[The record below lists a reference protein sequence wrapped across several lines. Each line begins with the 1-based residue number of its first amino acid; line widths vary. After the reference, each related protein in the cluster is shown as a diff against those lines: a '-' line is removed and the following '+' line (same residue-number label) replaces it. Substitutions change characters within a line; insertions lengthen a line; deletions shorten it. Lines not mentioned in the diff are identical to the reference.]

1 MHRAPTAPELH
12 IVITGASRGVGR
24 TAALA
29 LAQKGASLSLVVRDR
44 ARGEDVAREIRAV
57 SGAGAVDVFVADLS
71 LMSEVRRVAGEIA
84 AAHPII
90 DVLVNN
96 AGAIFGER
104 GLTSEGLEQTFATNH
119 VAYFLLTRLLLPTL
133 EAAPRARVVVVAS
146 EAHRGARGVDW
157 DDLRRERG
165 YRGLPVYCESK
176 LMNILFAAELAR
188 RLEGTRVTSNSLH
201 PGTVASNFGL
211 DSGGFW
217 IKLFYRWFRMFLTD
231 EAKGARTTVHVA
243 SAPEVAEVTG
253 KYFASCKVRT
263 PSRAAR
269 DAEAARRLWKLTS
282 ELTGLP
288 ED

>member
-1 MHRAPTAPELH
+1 MHV
-12 IVITGASRGVGR
+12 VITGASRGVGR

-146 EAHRGARGVDW
+146 EAHRGARGVEW

>member
-1 MHRAPTAPELH
+1 MHV
-12 IVITGASRGVGR
+12 VITGASRGVGR

-157 DDLRRERG
+157 DDLRRSAGIEAC
-165 YRGLPVYCESK
+165 PS
-176 LMNILFAAELAR
+176 I
-188 RLEGTRVTSNSLH
+188 
-201 PGTVASNFGL
+201 ASR
-211 DSGGFW
+211 S
-217 IKLFYRWFRMFLTD
+217 
-231 EAKGARTTVHVA
+231 
-243 SAPEVAEVTG
+243 S
-253 KYFASCKVRT
+253 
-263 PSRAAR
+263 
-269 DAEAARRLWKLTS
+269 
-282 ELTGLP
+282 
-288 ED
+288 

>member
-1 MHRAPTAPELH
+1 MHV
-12 IVITGASRGVGR
+12 VITGASRGVGR

>member
-1 MHRAPTAPELH
+1 MHV
-12 IVITGASRGVGR
+12 VITGASRGVGR

-44 ARGEDVAREIRAV
+44 ARGEDVASEIRAV

-146 EAHRGARGVDW
+146 EAHRGARGVEW